1 MKNRLML
8 FSSVTQKLFMAITG
22 AGFVLFLVFHG
33 TMNLVSIIS
42 PEAYDFICETLGAN
56 WYAVLA
62 SLMIAGL
69 AGLHILIAL
78 VLSVENFLARGF
90 VRYKRKQRP
99 QGVSW
104 SSNNML
110 VLGLLILGGLA
121 LHLLNFWYKMQ
132 FAELMGRESANGMA
146 LVRELFS
153 HPVYSI
159 VYLLWLVVLW
169 LHLSHGVSSM
179 LQSVGWNSES
189 WKQRW
194 RIIGTVVATVIVL
207 LFAAVVI
214 YYWLIY
220 PAL

>member
-1 MKNRLML
+1 MKNRLL

-33 TMNLVSIIS
+33 VMNLVSIIS
-42 PEAYDFICETLGAN
+42 PTAYDAICVFLGAN

-62 SLMIAGL
+62 SLMLAGL

-78 VLSVENFLARGF
+78 ILTVENFLARGF
-90 VRYKRKQRP
+90 VRYKKKKRP

-110 VLGLLILGGLA
+110 VLGFLILGGLA
-121 LHLLNFWYKMQ
+121 LHLVNFWYKMQ
-132 FAELMGRESANGMA
+132 FAELMGEESANGME
-146 LVRELFS
+146 LIRDLFS
-153 HPVYSI
+153 HTGYSI
-159 VYLLWLVVLW
+159 IYLLWLIALW
-169 LHLSHGVSSM
+169 LHLSHGISSM
-179 LQSVGWNSES
+179 LQSVGWNSEN

-194 RIIGTVVATVIVL
+194 RVIGIIVATIIVL

>member
-1 MKNRLML
+1 ML
-8 FSSVTQKLFMAITG
+8 ISSVTQKLFMAITG

-42 PEAYDFICETLGAN
+42 PSAYDAICVMLGAN

-62 SLMIAGL
+62 SLLLAGL

-78 VLSVENFLARGF
+78 ILTVENFLARGF

-99 QGVSW
+99 RGVSW
-104 SSNNML
+104 SSNNMF

-132 FAELMGRESANGMA
+132 FAELMGAESANGME
-146 LVRELFS
+146 LIRDLFS
-153 HPVYSI
+153 HTGYSI

-194 RIIGTVVATVIVL
+194 RVIGTVVATLVVL
-207 LFAAVVI
+207 LFVAVVI